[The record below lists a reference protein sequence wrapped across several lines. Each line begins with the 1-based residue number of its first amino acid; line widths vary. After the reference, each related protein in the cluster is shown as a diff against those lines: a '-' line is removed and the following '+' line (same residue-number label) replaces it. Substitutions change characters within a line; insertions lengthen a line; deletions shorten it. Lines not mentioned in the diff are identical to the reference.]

1 MCIGWPMR
9 VQSVRPGFATV
20 RRAAAG
26 AQVEEREVR
35 TALVD
40 PVAPGDWLLVF
51 LDDAREQLSPERAA
65 EISATLGLVEAALS
79 GGEGEEAGAAGHLRD
94 TLAAAPAA
102 FDLPSRWT
110 PEQLEAFR

>member
-1 MCIGWPMR
+1 MQ

-26 AQVEEREVR
+26 VQPEEREVR

-51 LDDAREQLSPERAA
+51 LDDARERLSPERAA
-65 EISATLGLVEAALS
+65 EISATLALVEAALS
-79 GGEGEEAGAAGHLRD
+79 GGEAEDPGAAGHPRD
-94 TLAAAPAA
+94 TLAPAA